1 MMRYILP
8 LFLAVLVGYS
18 CQSESQ
24 DRTNNKLSYDTTLV
38 VNEGQKIAKETF
50 QTLSSNLQ
58 NAMQEGGVEYALE
71 FCNVEAMP
79 LTDSLSSHH
88 DVSIRRASHKPRNP
102 YNTADSLEAKTINQY
117 IDKLEKGD
125 NLQPITYADENRIT
139 FHAPIT
145 ITNSLCLNC
154 HGKVN
159 EDIAKDDLATIQD
172 LYPND
177 QATGFSMGDLR
188 GIWTIR
194 FPASHFDSTQISQI
208 KGLINQ

>member
-1 MMRYILP
+1 MRYGILIA
-8 LFLAVLVGYS
+8 FILAMGYG

-24 DRTNNKLSYDTTLV
+24 KQTDNKLAYDTTVV
-38 VNEGQKIAKETF
+38 VNEGQKIAKATF

-58 NAMQEGGVEYALE
+58 KAMQEGGVEYALE

-79 LTDSLSSHH
+79 LTDSLSAHH

-102 YNTADSLEAKTINQY
+102 YNTADSLEAEVIKQY
-117 IDKLEKGD
+117 IKKLESGDKL
-125 NLQPITYADENRIT
+125 QPVTYADENRIT

-159 EDIAKDDLATIQD
+159 EDISKENLATIQE
-172 LYPND
+172 LYPKD

-188 GIWTIR
+188 GVWTIR
-194 FPASHFDSTQISQI
+194 FPATHFDDADIQQL
-208 KGLINQ
+208 KE

>member
-1 MMRYILP
+1 MRYLLP
-8 LFLAVLVGYS
+8 VFLVLLVGYS

-24 DRTNNKLSYDTTLV
+24 EETSNNISYDTTAV
-38 VNEGQKIAKETF
+38 VNEGQQIVKATF
-50 QTLSSNLQ
+50 KTLSSNLQ

-79 LTDSLSSHH
+79 LTDSLSAHH

-102 YNTADSLEAKTINQY
+102 YNTADSLEAKAIKQY
-117 IDKLEKGD
+117 IAKLESGES
-125 NLQPITYADENRIT
+125 LSPITYANENRIT

-145 ITNSLCLNC
+145 ITTQLCLNC

-159 EDIAKDDLATIQD
+159 EDISKDNLAAIQE
-172 LYPND
+172 LYPDD

-188 GIWTIR
+188 GVWTVR
-194 FPASHFDSTQISQI
+194 FPATHFDSA
-208 KGLINQ
+208 KVELLNNL

>member
-1 MMRYILP
+1 MRYL
-8 LFLAVLVGYS
+8 LLLLLALLITCG
-18 CQSESQ
+18 CQSESPEQ
-24 DRTNNKLSYDTTLV
+24 INNNLSYDTTAV
-38 VNEGQKIAKETF
+38 INEGQQIARATF

-58 NAMQEGGVEYALE
+58 NAIKEGGIEHALQ

-88 DVSIRRASHKPRNP
+88 NVSIRRASHKPRNP
-102 YNTADSLEAKTINQY
+102 YNTADSLEAKVIEQY
-117 IDKLEKGD
+117 IAALETGN
-125 NLQPITYADENRIT
+125 NLQPVTYSNENRIT

-159 EDIAKDDLATIQD
+159 EDIAENHLATIRE

-188 GIWTIR
+188 GVWTIR
-194 FPASHFDSTQISQI
+194 FPASHFDSTDIQQ
-208 KGLINQ
+208 LNEQ

>member
-1 MMRYILP
+1 MRYGILIA
-8 LFLAVLVGYS
+8 FILAMGYG

-24 DRTNNKLSYDTTLV
+24 EQTDNKLAYDTTVV
-38 VNEGQKIAKETF
+38 VNEGQKIAKATF

-58 NAMQEGGVEYALE
+58 KAMQEGGVEYALE

-79 LTDSLSSHH
+79 LTDSLSAHH

-102 YNTADSLEAKTINQY
+102 YNTADSLEAEVIKQY
-117 IDKLEKGD
+117 IKKLESGDKL
-125 NLQPITYADENRIT
+125 QPVTYADENRIT

-159 EDIAKDDLATIQD
+159 EDISKENLATIQE
-172 LYPND
+172 LYPKD

-188 GIWTIR
+188 GVWTIR
-194 FPASHFDSTQISQI
+194 FPATHFDDADIQQL
-208 KGLINQ
+208 KE